1 MEEVWSTVQNTGAKN
16 NTMDT
21 KMSTSPD
28 FPKAVFALRGTAD
41 CRSVYIYFIWRL

>member
-28 FPKAVFALRGTAD
+28 FPKAVFAFRGTAGWGQFTFTLFGD
-41 CRSVYIYFIWRL
+41 